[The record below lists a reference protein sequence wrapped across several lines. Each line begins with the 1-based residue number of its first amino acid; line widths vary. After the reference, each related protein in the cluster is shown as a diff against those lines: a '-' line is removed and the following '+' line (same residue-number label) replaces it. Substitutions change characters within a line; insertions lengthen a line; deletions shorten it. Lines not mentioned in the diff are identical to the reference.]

1 METLRYKV
9 SDLLLCGSMK
19 LHFCPRLGLFKTL
32 IAPGSTAKVNFRS
45 LSEKTDSEQF

>member
-9 SDLLLCGSMK
+9 SDLLLCGNMK
-19 LHFCPRLGLFKTL
+19 LHFCPRLGLFKPL

-45 LSEKTDSEQF
+45 LSKSNDTVQF